1 MNLYSQHLKP
11 GLVKTTLNFHQNHS
25 EIVLDPTAFTL
36 LDGKRANV
44 TVPKHA
50 GKNPVTFLQFLR

>member
-11 GLVKTTLNFHQNHS
+11 GLVKPTLNCQQNHS

-36 LDGKRANV
+36 LDGKCADV

-50 GKNPVTFLQFLR
+50 GKNLVAFL